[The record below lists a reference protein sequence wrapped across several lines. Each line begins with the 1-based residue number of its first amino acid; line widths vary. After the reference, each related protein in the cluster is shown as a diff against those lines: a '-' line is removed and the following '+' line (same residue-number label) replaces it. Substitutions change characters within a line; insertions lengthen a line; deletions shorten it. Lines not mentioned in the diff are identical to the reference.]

1 LQDVFY
7 YRPKFIS
14 FVLQNNIPKRFTMDI
29 VVENLTKV
37 YGAQRAVDN
46 ISFRVN
52 TGEVLGFLGPNGAGK
67 TTTMKA
73 ITTYLTPTKGSISVG
88 NYSVSEEPEEVKKQ
102 IGYLPEH
109 NPLYEDM
116 PVIDYLKFVAEL
128 QGIKKEHIKGR
139 ILEMVRVCGL
149 EGEKHKKINELS
161 KGFRQRVGLA
171 QAMIHDPEVLI
182 LDEPTSGLDPN
193 QIVEIRE
200 LIKNIGR
207 EKTVILSSHILA
219 EVEATCDRILIIN
232 KGQIVADGTPSE
244 LRKQAHGQE
253 ILKLTIEDAD
263 KSEVLKRLKEL
274 DTVDSV
280 DFLKEDS
287 RFELQ
292 SRANKSSRRSVYNL
306 CVEKSWTLTEM
317 TPVETKLE
325 DIFHELTMK

>member
-1 LQDVFY
+1 
-7 YRPKFIS
+7 
-14 FVLQNNIPKRFTMDI
+14 MDI
-29 VVENLTKV
+29 IVENLTKM
-37 YGAQRAVDN
+37 YGSQHAVDN

-73 ITTYLTPTKGSISVG
+73 ITSFLTPTKGNIRVGDFSV
-88 NYSVSEEPEEVKKQ
+88 EEQPEQVKKQ

-109 NPLYEDM
+109 NPLYEEM
-116 PVIDYLKFVAEL
+116 PVLDYLRFVADL
-128 QGIKKEHIKGR
+128 QGIAKNKIKDR
-139 ILEMVRVCGL
+139 LLEMVRVCGL

-161 KGFRQRVGLA
+161 KGYKQRVGLA
-171 QAMIHDPEVLI
+171 QALIHDPDVLI

-200 LIKNIGR
+200 LIKTIGK

-232 KGQIVADGTPSE
+232 KGAIVADGSAQE

-253 ILKLTIEDAD
+253 ILMLSIEDGEKDAVYKALKAVESVELVD
-263 KSEVLKRLKEL
+263 KL
-274 DTVDSV
+274 DDP
-280 DFLKEDS
+280 L
-287 RFELQ
+287 RFEIQ
-292 SRANKSSRRSVYNL
+292 SKANKTSRRAIFNL
-306 CVEKSWTLTEM
+306 CVENSWTLTEL

-325 DIFHELTMK
+325 DIFHQLTK